1 MRRRGS
7 KNLPVIV
14 VAVLATA
21 VAVSMGAL
29 LWVSTGFASART
41 TSTPS
46 PRSTASPAF
55 TLPPTAAPTAA
66 PSPTPKPTPSPT
78 AAPTATPEPTP
89 VPVELGETED
99 AGQEYIDKMVFLGDS
114 TTYWLAGYDVLPFTQ
129 VWTDS
134 IGTMSLFNW
143 EIDPINYYDPAS
155 PTTPVSLFIPDC
167 AARRQPEYLVITLGL
182 NGIAFLDEQEFR
194 DYYLDMLDAI
204 MAASPDTKIICQSI
218 FPVIDSRVPKGISNE
233 KINTANKWIYAMAE
247 EKGLRYLN
255 AHDVLMD
262 ENGQLRLDYTDDTAM
277 GIHMNTTGLNAM
289 LMNIRTHAWQ

>member
-1 MRRRGS
+1 MRRSGPN
-7 KNLPVIV
+7 KLPVIA
-14 VAVLATA
+14 VAVLAA
-21 VAVSMGAL
+21 AIAVSMGAL
-29 LWVSTGFASART
+29 LWAGAGFASARP
-41 TSTPS
+41 TPTPA
-46 PRSTASPAF
+46 PRRTESPAY
-55 TLPPTAAPTAA
+55 TLPPTAAPTAT
-66 PSPTPKPTPSPT
+66 PSPTPSPT
-78 AAPTATPEPTP
+78 PTPTATPEPTP
-89 VPVELGETED
+89 VPVELSETED
-99 AGQEYIDKMVFLGDS
+99 AGQEYIDKIVFLGDS
-114 TTYWLAGYDVLPFTQ
+114 TTYWLAGYNVLPFTQ

-155 PTTPVSLFIPDC
+155 PTVPVSLFIPDC

-182 NGIAFLDEQEFR
+182 NGIAFLDEQAFR